1 MFSNWIDIK
10 GTNMLPIGSIFFSLG
25 EAPIRIVNNFN
36 GHLIEKPLK
45 LNYANMPV
53 F

>member
-1 MFSNWIDIK
+1 
-10 GTNMLPIGSIFFSLG
+10 MLPIGRLFFSLG
-25 EAPIRIVNNFN
+25 EAPIRIANDFK

-45 LNYANMPV
+45 LNYAYMLV